1 MNKKLYIYLLL
12 PAMAILVLVGGWS
25 ILRPKPCVSDGENV
39 CLNETTG
46 IFAIEDKAKIVVQVP
61 TQAYGKALQQ
71 LFVTKHPDRS
81 DVLSF
86 VVTQKKGD
94 PLPDVG
100 YMSQN
105 AAALQYASLGQVD
118 PILAELWKN
127 NLQWDKSAELNQ
139 DGLRFIPMAGD
150 GFSFIYDATVLK
162 RLGVD
167 LKDADADG
175 LPDAIDTIEE
185 TAAIAKKYLA
195 EDKKR
200 TYTSVFPIQFNEA
213 LSFYP
218 LLTSEGWEMFP
229 NHIATQPGFE
239 SAAFLKALQ
248 HIADLGATSV
258 VKSSNV
264 ETAKLVWQF
273 DQVLTGKEFLFSMA
287 SDWMFVDAFEARTKH
302 DVRRARFPS
311 VNANVPSP
319 LLDVK
324 GFVVNETKYPSALS
338 EVLRL
343 IRSPEGLA
351 LFAKTSDSAVLVNPS
366 IVNTLK
372 FADEKQKDLA
382 LAYVHSV
389 STPLVALEGNP
400 AVLGFSVYRQI
411 AILPVVKQVFTGEV
425 TPAQAQKT
433 IIALAEEWVDAN
445 HGYPAEAVK

>member
-1 MNKKLYIYLLL
+1 MNKKLYLYLLL

-25 ILRPKPCVSDGENV
+25 ILRPKPCVSDGEIV

-71 LFVTKHPDRS
+71 LFISKHPDKP

-86 VVTQKKGD
+86 VVTQKKED
-94 PLPDVG
+94 PLPDIS
-100 YMSQN
+100 YMTQN
-105 AAALQYASLGQVD
+105 EAALKYASLGQVD
-118 PILAELWKN
+118 TILAELWKN
-127 NLQWDKSAELNQ
+127 NLQWDKSGELNQ

-175 LPDAIDTIEE
+175 LPDAIDTVEK

-200 TYTSVFPIQFNEA
+200 TYNAVFPIQFNEA

-218 LLTSEGWEMFP
+218 LLTSAGWGIFP

-239 SAAFLKALQ
+239 SASFLKALQ
-248 HIADLGATSV
+248 HIADLGASSV
-258 VKSSNV
+258 VKSSKV
-264 ETAKLVWQF
+264 DTAKLVWQF

-311 VNANVPSP
+311 ENGNIPHP

-324 GFVVNETKYPSALS
+324 GFVVNTTKYPSALS

-351 LFAKTSDSAVLVNPS
+351 LFAKTSDAAVLVNS
-366 IVNTLK
+366 AMLNTVK
-372 FADEKQKDLA
+372 FVDEKQKDLA
-382 LAYVHSV
+382 LTYVHSV

-411 AILPVVKQVFTGEV
+411 AILPVVKQVFTGEI

-433 IIALAEEWVDAN
+433 IIALAEEWIDVN